1 MKIMRTEYP
10 RPQFC
15 RSNWRNLN
23 GEWDFE
29 FDFGDSGEARG
40 LLEKKYSQKIN
51 VPFCPESKLSG
62 IGYTDFM
69 NAVWY
74 RRTFKLSADEL
85 SGRILLHFGAVDYE
99 STVWLNG
106 EKVGTHK
113 GGYASFSLELTQYA
127 QEGDNTLVLRARD
140 DNRNAKQ
147 PRGKQSERYHSH
159 GCDYTRTTGIWQ
171 TVWLEF
177 LPDTYMTGVRVFTN
191 YKNGAVGVELSI
203 DGCKKDLVARVTASL
218 NGKAVATAE
227 QPCAGTVT
235 RLDFTVENPELWAP
249 GNPTLYDVKYELV
262 RTGKVLDTADGYF
275 GIRTVEIRGKGLYLN
290 GKPLF
295 MRTVL
300 DQGFW
305 PDGIYT
311 APTDEA
317 LKRDIELSQAIGFNG
332 ARLHQRVFEERWL
345 YWADKMGYIVWG
357 EHANWGMDQSA
368 KGIGIFLP
376 EWLEIMSRDFSH
388 PAIIGWCPFN
398 ETWDRSGMR
407 QDDDLLR
414 VVYLATKA
422 YDPTRP
428 CIDTS
433 GNYHV
438 ITDLYDIHDYEQK
451 KAVYDERYRGKKY
464 DDLYD
469 NYTDRQH
476 KNGTPFWI
484 SEFGGARWAPGR
496 NDGWGYGDAPK
507 SDMEVAERFDF
518 LTAAMQ
524 SSPDIVGYCYT
535 QMTDIEQEQN
545 GLYAYDRSKKFCD
558 EAYEI
563 IKKANLRISEFEKC

>member
-15 RSNWRNLN
+15 RPAWRNLN

-40 LLEKKYSQKIN
+40 LAEKEYSQKIN

-62 IGYTDFM
+62 IKYTDFM

-74 RRTFKLSADEL
+74 RRTFKLTKDEL

-99 STVWLNG
+99 ATVWLNG
-106 EKVGTHK
+106 EKVGMHK
-113 GGYASFSLELTQYA
+113 GGYVSFALELTKFA
-127 QEGDNTLVLRARD
+127 KEGENTLVVRARD
-140 DNRNAKQ
+140 DNRRTRQ
-147 PRGKQSERYHSH
+147 PRGKQSELYASH

-191 YKNGAVGVELSI
+191 YKNGAVSIEISI
-203 DGCKKDLVARVTASL
+203 DGCKKDLSARVTASL
-218 NGKAVATAE
+218 EGKTIDFTE
-227 QPCAGTVT
+227 QPCTGTVT
-235 RLDFTVENPELWAP
+235 RLDFTVENPKLWAP
-249 GNPTLYDVKYELV
+249 GSPTLYDVKYELI
-262 RTGKVLDTADGYF
+262 RAGKVIDTADGYF
-275 GIRTVEIRGKGLYLN
+275 GIRTIESRGHGLYLN

-305 PDGIYT
+305 PDGVYT

-317 LKRDIELSQAIGFNG
+317 LRRDIELAQAIGFNG

-357 EHANWGMDQSA
+357 EHANWGMDHTSR
-368 KGIGIFLP
+368 GIGIFLP
-376 EWLEIMSRDFSH
+376 EWLEIMRRDFSH

-398 ETWDRSGMR
+398 ETWDRNGTR

-438 ITDLYDIHDYEQK
+438 ITDLYDIHDYDQR
-451 KAVYDERYRGKKY
+451 KAVYDERYRSKKY
-464 DDLYD
+464 DDLYE
-469 NYTDRQH
+469 NYTDRQK

-496 NDGWGYGDAPK
+496 NDGWGYGDAPR

-545 GLYAYDRSKKFCD
+545 GLYAYDRSKKLCD

-563 IKKANLRISEFEKC
+563 IRKANLRISEFEKC

>member
-15 RSNWRNLN
+15 RSAWRNLN

-62 IGYTDFM
+62 IAYTDFM

-74 RRTFKLSADEL
+74 RRTLKLSKDEL
-85 SGRILLHFGAVDYE
+85 SGRVLLHFGAVDYE
-99 STVWLNG
+99 ATVWLNG
-106 EKVGTHK
+106 ALVGTHK
-113 GGYASFSLELTQYA
+113 GGYASFALEITKFA
-127 QEGDNTLVLRARD
+127 KEGENTLVLRARD

-147 PRGKQSERYHSH
+147 PRGKQSALYASH

-177 LPDTYMTGVRVFTN
+177 LPDTYMSGVRVFTN
-191 YKNGAVGVELSI
+191 YKNGAVGIELSI
-203 DGCKKDLVARVTASL
+203 DGCKKDLVARATASL
-218 NGKAVATAE
+218 EGKTVATAE
-227 QPCAGTVT
+227 QPCINGVT
-235 RLDFTVENPELWAP
+235 RLDFTVENPKLWAP
-249 GNPTLYDVKYELV
+249 GSPTLYDVKYELI
-262 RTGKVLDTADGYF
+262 RAGKVIDTADGYF
-275 GIRTVEIRGKGLYLN
+275 GIRTVETRGHGLYLN

-357 EHANWGMDQSA
+357 EHANWGMDHNA
-368 KGIGIFLP
+368 DGIGIFLP
-376 EWLEIMSRDFSH
+376 EWLEIIRRDFSH

-398 ETWDRSGMR
+398 ETWDRRGKQ
-407 QDDDLLR
+407 QDDNLLR
-414 VVYLATKA
+414 IVYLATKA

-428 CIDTS
+428 CIDIS

-438 ITDLYDIHDYEQK
+438 VTDLYDIHDYEQK
-451 KAVYDERYRGKKY
+451 KEVYDARYRGTAY
-464 DDLYD
+464 DDLYE
-469 NYTDRQH
+469 NFPKRQQ

-507 SDMEVAERFDF
+507 SDMEVAERFDY
-518 LTAAMQ
+518 LTAALQ
-524 SSPDIVGYCYT
+524 SNPEIVGYCYT

-545 GLYAYDRSKKFCD
+545 GLYAYDRSKKFSD

-563 IKKANLRISEFEKC
+563 IRKANLRISEFEKC